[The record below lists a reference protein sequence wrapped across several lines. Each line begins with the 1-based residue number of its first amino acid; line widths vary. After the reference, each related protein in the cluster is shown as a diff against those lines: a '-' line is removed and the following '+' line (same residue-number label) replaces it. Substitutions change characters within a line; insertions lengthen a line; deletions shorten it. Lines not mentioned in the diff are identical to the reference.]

1 MAPERLLL
9 GRESGR
15 LRRLFALRDR
25 VLVGGEPVAV
35 IRDDLVADFLMGL
48 RAGNLRI
55 HASGDVCDL
64 GNRIE
69 PLRRR
74 PRFNPGSAPVG
85 AEDADRHVEL
95 LQQLA
100 AEEEG
105 RGAGSFEFGSRHRL
119 IPFDRLLFGRGRA
132 PLARHVRKAQQR
144 QVRAVGNL
152 LAGAVRVAVAVVF
165 SAAPERH
172 LHIGLAAGDPDFTDE
187 DVFGVHAVCR
197 ARGLERAVLLAGG
210 EGREL
215 HHPLAVVSGGGRLR
229 LIGELHRDAFA
240 GGGEA
245 PDRDFHIALQNRVVR
260 KDRREFDFR
269 FGCKPAQNER
279 GGRKRSHPHASK
291 HSCPPQFEYCFSVSP
306 V

>member
-85 AEDADRHVEL
+85 AEMPIGTSSSFSSSRPKKKAVA
-95 LQQLA
+95 LA
-100 AEEEG
+100 L
-105 RGAGSFEFGSRHRL
+105 SSSGSRHRL

-144 QVRAVGNL
+144 QIRAVGNL

-172 LHIGLAAGDPDFTDE
+172 LHIGLTAGDPDFADE

-210 EGREL
+210 EGRRAS
-215 HHPLAVVSGGGRLR
+215 PSTCRRLR
-229 LIGELHRDAFA
+229 RWSSSS
-240 GGGEA
+240 
-245 PDRDFHIALQNRVVR
+245 
-260 KDRREFDFR
+260 DRRT
-269 FGCKPAQNER
+269 
-279 GGRKRSHPHASK
+279 
-291 HSCPPQFEYCFSVSP
+291 SP
-306 V
+306 